1 LLTVDFDRLEVSPGD
16 RVLDL
21 GCGTGRHS
29 FEALKRGA
37 KVIALDLNPA
47 DLRQAGG
54 WMAAMQ
60 EAGECAEAGH
70 LVRADALCLPFA
82 DGAFD
87 QVIASEVLEHIPE
100 DRQAMSE
107 IARVLKPGGRLAVSV
122 PRWFS
127 ESVCWALSDEYHLNP
142 GGHVRIYRGD
152 ELEEK
157 LRAAGFAVV
166 GEGFAHA
173 LHSPY
178 WWLRCLLG
186 EKAPLAAAY
195 HRVLVWDIERR
206 PAVLR
211 AIEGVLNPLL
221 GKSLVLYLSHAA

>member
-1 LLTVDFDRLEVSPGD
+1 LLTVDFDRLEVGPGD
-16 RVLDL
+16 RLLDL

-37 KVIALDLNPA
+37 DVIALDLNEE
-47 DLRQAGG
+47 DLRHAGH
-54 WMAAMQ
+54 WMAAIH
-60 EAGECAEAGH
+60 EAGESADAGH
-70 LVRADALCLPFA
+70 LVRADALRLPFA
-82 DGAFD
+82 DAAFD
-87 QVIASEVLEHIPE
+87 KVIASEVLEHIPE
-100 DRQAMSE
+100 DRRAITE
-107 IARVLKPGGRLAVSV
+107 LGRVLKPGGRLAISV

-127 ESVCWALSDEYHLNP
+127 ESVCWALSDEYHSNP

-152 ELEEK
+152 ELAQK
-157 LRAAGFAVV
+157 LRAAGFDVV

-186 EKAPLAAAY
+186 ENAPLAAAY
-195 HRVLVWDIERR
+195 HRMLVWDIERG
-206 PAVLR
+206 PAALR
-211 AIEGVLNPLL
+211 AIETALNPVL